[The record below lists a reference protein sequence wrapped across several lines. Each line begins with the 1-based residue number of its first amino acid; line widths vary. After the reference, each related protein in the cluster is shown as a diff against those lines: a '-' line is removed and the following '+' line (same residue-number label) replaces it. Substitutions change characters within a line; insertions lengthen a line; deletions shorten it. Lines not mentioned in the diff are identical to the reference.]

1 MSLWKMNE
9 NEQNVPNCADLFP
22 LCCLEANVLP
32 PDDEQEA
39 MADLP
44 GLLCCAFG
52 FRKTLGHRC
61 GSN

>member
-9 NEQNVPNCADLFP
+9 KGQNVPKCADLFP

-44 GLLCCAFG
+44 GLFMLCFWVPQN
-52 FRKTLGHRC
+52 LGT
-61 GSN
+61 